1 MISVK
6 AIVILVLFSS
16 LSWSQYLDMNDVTIL
31 MPVPQPGEENLLIK
45 PTDVTRSGEL
55 LFPAQNLFVGFEL
68 DIGSRRPMIHQTDDF
83 RVIGI
88 RLDHFQRQLYIN
100 LVWQKPVNGGIYTQ
114 ASIHSGHTI
123 LDLPIFLSK
132 MEELNHRLRRTNSR
146 GSLPL
151 QVNPTIAAEG
161 FSGRYYQELKKIIM
175 GHISPAFRVTFRSS
189 RHSDGANGFAGWEL
203 PINLNQP
210 SVNQFEVIPEYQ
222 PIQEPFRNWE
232 TYIPY
237 TYLEIKNKLFSNV
250 VTVGGLPP
258 YTTKNF
264 QPLIE
269 DGSRAVTLPEREL
282 LEMIGRVYMVENPRI
297 IPGIVQT
304 ECMSCH
310 FAQPVRNM
318 TLKLRPGLPYEKF
331 AERMVFTSARYNL
344 QNLSPVPRSNFTM
357 AMGYVENTA
366 LWSQRLI
373 NETADTLEML
383 YGNRGALSSV
393 RVRGSH

>member
-1 MISVK
+1 MRTIK
-6 AIVILVLFSS
+6 AIVILVLLSS
-16 LSWSQYLDMNDVTIL
+16 HSLSQYLDLNDVTIL
-31 MPVPQPGEENLLIK
+31 LPVPKLGDENLLIK
-45 PTDVTRSGEL
+45 PTDLTRDGQL
-55 LFPAQNLFVGFEL
+55 LFPAEKLFVGFEL
-68 DIGSRRPMIHQTDDF
+68 DIGSRRPQAQQTADF

-88 RLDHFQRQLYIN
+88 RIDHYLRQLYIN

-132 MEELNHRLRRTNSR
+132 IEELNHRLRRATVR
-146 GSLPL
+146 GRLPL
-151 QVNPTIAAEG
+151 QINPTIAAEG
-161 FSGRYYQELKKIIM
+161 FSGPYYQELKKIIM

-203 PINLNQP
+203 PINMNQP
-210 SVNQFEVIPEYQ
+210 SVNQFAAIPECQ

-232 TYIPY
+232 TYIPF
-237 TYLEIKNKLFSNV
+237 TYLEIKNRLFSNV

-297 IPGIVQT
+297 MPGIVQT

-310 FAQPVRNM
+310 FAQPVRNV
-318 TLKLRPGLPYEKF
+318 TIKLRPTLPYDRF
-331 AERMVFTSARYNL
+331 AERMIFTSAQYNL

-366 LWSQRLI
+366 LWNQRVI
-373 NETADTLEML
+373 NETADTLEMI

-393 RVRGSH
+393 RVRGAH